1 MNHITLWSLQ
11 AATPKSETNLI
22 SNGQNPM
29 YQRLLQLH
37 FVFIQVHLIL
47 IWISENNNFG
57 SSQHPMK
64 IFQKEIR

>member
-1 MNHITLWSLQ
+1 
-11 AATPKSETNLI
+11 
-22 SNGQNPM
+22 M